1 MKKMILVLLM
11 ILPIKAFSLDFVKID
26 KDQYNEFLTQVN
38 AKIEEAD
45 NLRTMNEQPTV
56 EVSDITVELSSLTA
70 KFELM
75 EKEYRNQKIA
85 FTVVVSVVPIVSVVS
100 GVLIGRFL
108 K

>member
-1 MKKMILVLLM
+1 MREIFLVLLM
-11 ILPIKAFSLDFVKID
+11 ILPIKAFTLDFVKID
-26 KDQYNEFLTQVN
+26 KDQYNEFLNQVN

-45 NLRTMNEQPTV
+45 NLRAMNEQPTV
-56 EVSDITVELSSLTA
+56 EISDITVELSSLTA

-75 EKEYRNQKIA
+75 EKEYETQKMTFA
-85 FTVVVSVVPIVSVVS
+85 VVVSVVPIVSVVT